1 MLCNN
6 AHNRDGTLK
15 TKLENFHNI
24 FLNSDF
30 SLNICSIFAKF
41 LENVFYSLPEG
52 SVSQILIYVL
62 VIFLCYVEIEENYF
76 FTIIYVLHHKNVTRT

>member
-15 TKLENFHNI
+15 TKLENI
-24 FLNSDF
+24 

-41 LENVFYSLPEG
+41 LENVFYSLPEE
-52 SVSQILIYVL
+52 SVSQNVDLGPS
-62 VIFLCYVEIEENYF
+62 YF
-76 FTIIYVLHHKNVTRT
+76 FMLCRNLGNYLRFTSYKCN